1 MRLQPITY
9 SKMIGFPILKKM
21 KSEGQKIIFLCAT
34 YTLTTSQMMARKQ
47 CVIAIARSAL
57 YMMIMNTIVTSQR
70 LLSGIQLP
78 LNDKNHPS

>member
-9 SKMIGFPILKKM
+9 SKMIGFLLLM
-21 KSEGQKIIFLCAT
+21 KSEGQKIISLCTT

-47 CVIAIARSAL
+47 CVIAIARSTL

-70 LLSGIQLP
+70 LLSKLQLP

>member
-9 SKMIGFPILKKM
+9 SKMIGFLLLM
-21 KSEGQKIIFLCAT
+21 KSEGQKIISLCT
-34 YTLTTSQMMARKQ
+34 TLTLTTSQMMARKQ
-47 CVIAIARSAL
+47 CVIAIARSTL

-70 LLSGIQLP
+70 LLSKLQLP

>member
-1 MRLQPITY
+1 MRSQPITY

-21 KSEGQKIIFLCAT
+21 KSEGQKIISLCT
-34 YTLTTSQMMARKQ
+34 TLTLTTSQMMARKQ
-47 CVIAIARSAL
+47 CVIAIARSTL

-70 LLSGIQLP
+70 LLSKLQLP

>member
-9 SKMIGFPILKKM
+9 PKMIGFLLLM
-21 KSEGQKIIFLCAT
+21 KSEGQKIISLCTT

-70 LLSGIQLP
+70 LLSKLQLP

>member
-9 SKMIGFPILKKM
+9 SKMIGFLLLM
-21 KSEGQKIIFLCAT
+21 KSEGQKIISLCAT

-47 CVIAIARSAL
+47 CVIAIARSTL